1 MKMVAAARLR
11 KAQERIVATR
21 PYAHEIDKMIR
32 HLIFHIEEVIDPL
45 LEVRPPQRVLL
56 VVVTSDRGLCGSFNS
71 NIIKR
76 ALQQIDFHKDK
87 EISLFCVGRK
97 CYDFFRKRNY
107 NIEEKYIN
115 IFSYLEYHHSQMI
128 TDYVVN
134 NYKQKKTDLIEVIY
148 NEFKNIVQ
156 QNVIVETYLPLTAEK
171 FEGELSLVDYLYE
184 PDKYGLL
191 SALLPKHLGVQ
202 TWRILLESNA
212 AEQGARMTAMEN
224 ATDNA
229 SDLIA
234 DLTLHYNKA
243 RQASITKE
251 LAEIVG
257 GSEALSNM

>member
-1 MKMVAAARLR
+1 
-11 KAQERIVATR
+11 
-21 PYAHEIDKMIR
+21 
-32 HLIFHIEEVIDPL
+32 
-45 LEVRPPQRVLL
+45 
-56 VVVTSDRGLCGSFNS
+56 
-71 NIIKR
+71 
-76 ALQQIDFHKDK
+76 
-87 EISLFCVGRK
+87 VGRK

-107 NIEEKYIN
+107 NIGQQHLN
-115 IFSYLEYHHSQMI
+115 IFSHLEYHHAQTI
-128 TDYVVN
+128 TDYAVN
-134 NYKQKKTDLIEVIY
+134 NYMQKKSDLIEVIY

-156 QNVIVETYLPLTAEK
+156 QNVIVEKYLPLTAEK
-171 FEGELSLVDYLYE
+171 FEGELNQVDYLYE
-184 PDKYGLL
+184 PDKFSLL
-191 SALLPKHLGVQ
+191 SALLPKHLGIQ

-229 SDLIA
+229 SDMID